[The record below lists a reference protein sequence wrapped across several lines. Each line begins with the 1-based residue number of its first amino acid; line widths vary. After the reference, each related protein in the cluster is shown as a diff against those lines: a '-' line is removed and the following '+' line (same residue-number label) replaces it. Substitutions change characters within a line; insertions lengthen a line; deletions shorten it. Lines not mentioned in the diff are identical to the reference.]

1 MERPPRKFEDLQ
13 VGETRQSQ
21 TRTVTVDEIV
31 RFAREYDPQWFH
43 SDPDAARESHFG
55 EVVASGVHVLA
66 IWRQLDHTMNSDI
79 DFVCGIGFDEF
90 RLEHAL
96 RPGDTVIARSEVLEL
111 KPSSSRNDRGTAI
124 TQYFLTNQRGET
136 VLRFRSINLVYRRH
150 SAS

>member
-21 TRTVTVDEIV
+21 PRTVTVDEIV

-96 RPGDTVIARSEVLEL
+96 RPGDTVTARSEVLEL

-150 SAS
+150 SAG